1 MAGAAKGATF
11 PPRSGAMAKQDLVGV
26 EKELRFGSPAMA
38 TPTPTKGAKG
48 AAFPCPGP
56 GALVTLDLVP
66 KKLSFDPLPG
76 AAAVGGGEAPKKVVT
91 SSPSSPSKN
100 ARLYTG
106 GEMLFT
112 PGLEPFVVP
121 VFQPGL
127 QIRD

>member
-1 MAGAAKGATF
+1 
-11 PPRSGAMAKQDLVGV
+11 MAKQDLVGV

-76 AAAVGGGEAPKKVVT
+76 AAAVGGGEAPKKLV
-91 SSPSSPSKN
+91 K
-100 ARLYTG
+100 
-106 GEMLFT
+106 
-112 PGLEPFVVP
+112 
-121 VFQPGL
+121 
-127 QIRD
+127 